1 MKRMNRKKIIIE
13 LECLRGAI
21 ANSIMNAKIEEKE
34 WKVMAYK
41 AHYDRADNLI
51 VELGGESCLY
61 TQNEIMKA
69 WSELDKNKLEDI
81 KKYVSDQVGYTII
94 DSEYKQYGANDDEII
109 EMIFKKF
116 ILKE

>member
-1 MKRMNRKKIIIE
+1 MNRKKIIIE

-21 ANSIMNAKIEEKE
+21 ANSIIDAKIESKE

-41 AHYDRADNLI
+41 AHYDSADKLI
-51 VELGGESCLY
+51 VELGGESCVD

-69 WSELDKNKLEDI
+69 WSEIDKNKLEDI
-81 KKYVSDQVGYTII
+81 KTYVSELVGYTII
-94 DSEYKQYGANDDEII
+94 DSGYKQYGSNDDDII